1 MGGKLC
7 ARVQIVYRT
16 LFLKYTRDY
25 MNMCVTDGKFIYPV
39 VMLMI
44 L

>member
-1 MGGKLC
+1 MCNNTDCVLN
-7 ARVQIVYRT
+7 IVHKMYSE
-16 LFLKYTRDY
+16 
-25 MNMCVTDGKFIYPV
+25 CVNVCGTDGKFIYPV